1 MRQNLDYFGRSY
13 GLWGRRLR
21 ERVTESI
28 ELFRLS
34 SYADERTDRLP
45 LGAKRELAFAAAL
58 LHHPD
63 ILFLD
68 EATSGADVE
77 ARRTFWRRIVA
88 LSQLGVTT
96 IVTTHYMEE
105 AHYCDRFLIQD
116 RGRVLI
122 LGTPD
127 GVRRAGATSDNPEPT
142 MEEAFIEIVERSRE
156 EESS

>member
-1 MRQNLDYFGRSY
+1 M
-13 GLWGRRLR
+13 
-21 ERVTESI
+21 
-28 ELFRLS
+28 
-34 SYADERTDRLP
+34 
-45 LGAKRELAFAAAL
+45 
-58 LHHPD
+58 
-63 ILFLD
+63 D

-88 LSQLGVTT
+88 LSRLGVTT

-127 GVRRAGATSDNPEPT
+127 EVRRAGATSDNPEPT